1 MMNVKQKVQRIVLF
15 LLIAAT
21 GYVVDDS
28 VKAYSCKTFS
38 STTTSNTDLFGTPP
52 QLQSIKQ
59 VVDGEKDTPVN
70 SMNPGA
76 MPDHSELLKLLKP
89 SLPSSI
95 DNSKDTALSDLFG
108 TPPQLQSI
116 KQVVD
121 GEKDTPVNSMNPGA
135 MPDHSELLKLLKPSL
150 PSSIGNSKDTAL
162 SDLFGTPP
170 QLQSIEQVADGEKDT
185 PVNSMNPGAMP
196 DYSEPLKLSKQSLPS
211 SIDNSKDTAL
221 SKSSSSMLS
230 IKEEQKYLKLDYIV
244 PVIKAAF
251 IKAAVIIAAKVAVIK
266 AGEEEG
272 KGKDGKTHSP
282 SAPSEGKAQD
292 EEIPLCVLLEVV
304 IQFDQL
310 DDKDKEL
317 LKKHSKDDLIIE
329 TNSKVEF
336 K

>member
-52 QLQSIKQ
+52 QLQSIEQ

-76 MPDHSELLKLLKP
+76 MPDHSELLKLL
-89 SLPSSI
+89 
-95 DNSKDTALSDLFG
+95 
-108 TPPQLQSI
+108 
-116 KQVVD
+116 
-121 GEKDTPVNSMNPGA
+121 
-135 MPDHSELLKLLKPSL
+135 
-150 PSSIGNSKDTAL
+150 
-162 SDLFGTPP
+162 
-170 QLQSIEQVADGEKDT
+170 
-185 PVNSMNPGAMP
+185 
-196 DYSEPLKLSKQSLPS
+196 KQSLPS

-230 IKEEQKYLKLDYIV
+230 IKEEQKYLKRTREDAYNKQLDFIVKLVTLLTFTVDYIV
-244 PVIKAAF
+244 PVIKAAV

-292 EEIPLCVLLEVV
+292 EEKEKLSPPVPSKGKAQDEEIPLCVRFLL
-304 IQFDQL
+304 F
-310 DDKDKEL
+310 L
-317 LKKHSKDDLIIE
+317 LFQYLK
-329 TNSKVEF
+329 
-336 K
+336 